1 MSNLFRLTILTL
13 ATIAPTFVLATSV
26 TEPGRNGKTPAQVE
40 PNATPGASP
49 ASGMDAPGGVG
60 PGFTNR
66 KDQPP
71 GLVAPGAIGKDG
83 IAPSDDSGTR

>member
-1 MSNLFRLTILTL
+1 MSNFLRLIALI
-13 ATIAPTFVLATSV
+13 AAFAPTIVLAAMV
-26 TEPGRNGKTPAQVE
+26 TEPGRNGQVPAQVE
-40 PNATPGASP
+40 PNAAPGASP

-71 GLVAPGAIGKDG
+71 GLVAPGAIGKNG
-83 IAPSDDSGTR
+83 IAPADNAGTR